1 MIRFKKI
8 LAINIFINL
17 FICIPVAQAAIITF
31 NELAHGT
38 IVDDQYV
45 LSDGLTIYAK
55 NLGGGPDVATIFDS
69 SKANSRDPDL
79 VGPGA
84 STWNKGNLAPNQH
97 LGKLLI
103 LAEND
108 IDRNEDGLIDNPD
121 DEGSRPAGSLFFEFD
136 SPISEF
142 GFDLVDVEGPS
153 EITKDSG
160 YAATFYLGPNELA
173 RVSFADFVDP
183 VSTFY
188 DSSVAFGNNSA
199 NRIVPLTAAN
209 LGLLEFD
216 RVEMNF
222 GGSAAIDNINWDR
235 PGTFV
240 EVPNVSTVWMI
251 VLGLLLMLTVGFM
264 YRSRVKGS

>member
-1 MIRFKKI
+1 MTRFKKFLTI
-8 LAINIFINL
+8 HFIISL
-17 FICIPVAQAAIITF
+17 FICMPAAQAAIITF

-38 IVDDQYV
+38 IVDDEYEF
-45 LSDGLTIYAK
+45 SNGLTIYAQ
-55 NLGGGPDVATIFDS
+55 NRGGGPDVATIFDS
-69 SKANSRDPDL
+69 SQPNSRDPDL

-84 STWNKGNLAPNQH
+84 STWSKGNLAPGQH

-108 IDRNEDGLIDNPD
+108 IDRNKDGLIDNPD

-142 GFDLVDVEGPS
+142 GFDLVDVEGPA

-160 YAATFYLGPNELA
+160 YAATFYLGPDELA

-183 VSTFY
+183 MSTFY
-188 DSSVAFGNNSA
+188 DPSVVFGNNSA
-199 NRIVPLTAAN
+199 NRILPLTAAN

-216 RVEMNF
+216 RVELNF

-235 PGTFV
+235 PGTTV
-240 EVPNVSTVWMI
+240 EVPNVSTPWMI
-251 VLGLLLMLTVGFM
+251 LLGLLLMLTVGFM